1 MHYSLSDTTCDP
13 LGLLEKELSFQF
25 QGANYLNQ
33 FEWELRFFVLVEPF
47 CLIGGNKTDYFHIIV
62 YQKDKPAIVIHC

>member
-33 FEWELRFFVLVEPF
+33 FEWELRFLYSWSLSVWLVETKP
-47 CLIGGNKTDYFHIIV
+47 IIS
-62 YQKDKPAIVIHC
+62 IS

>member
-1 MHYSLSDTTCDP
+1 M
-13 LGLLEKELSFQF
+13 GIKI
-25 QGANYLNQ
+25 
-33 FEWELRFFVLVEPF
+33 FVLVEPF